1 MDRSLLIIIAGPTAV
16 GKTKLAIQLAK
27 DFQSSIFSC
36 DSRQFYKELNIGTA
50 KPSKDELKEVNHF
63 FINNKSIRDYYS
75 AGDYEKDIITKLNQY
90 FKTNKIAFLVGGS
103 GMYIDAVCKGL
114 DQLPKNNKI
123 RNRLNQQ
130 FLERGINNIQ
140 KQLQNLDPEHYY
152 KMDINNPQR
161 IIRALEVCILTGKPY
176 SSFLL
181 NTSKKRDFDY
191 LKFLLHLEKEQLQ
204 SNINSRVNRMIK
216 DGLIEEAK
224 NLSDFKNLNALKTV
238 GYKELYEYFNGSL
251 DINSAIEKIK
261 INTKKYSKRQMTWF
275 KKDSDYEWVEN
286 SSHSKSVHIISNR
299 IKDYING

>member
-123 RNRLNQQ
+123 RNQLNQQ
-130 FLERGINNIQ
+130 FLDRGINSIQ